1 MFNPYSGKRLSNLL
15 FIGPI
20 FYQRLRHLVDDKM
33 YARARGTVVAL
44 TRQPTHGRS
53 RGGGLRF
60 GEMERDCI
68 LSHGIS
74 KFLQERLF
82 KVSDLFRIHVCS
94 RCGLMAEVNLELNSV
109 MCRYCVTKGVHLC
122 LFPEKEGRQDLP
134 GGDPLR
140 RQAAAPGTHG
150 HAHPPQTL
158 LRLTNYQHL
167 ISMIKLNIIIP
178 NAHHIPHITM
188 AIVS

>member
-94 RCGLMAEVNLELNSV
+94 KCGLMAEVNLELNSV
-109 MCRYCVTKGVHLC
+109 MCRYCITKGVFLQLIQKKKDGKIYQVEIPYAAKQLLQELMAMHILPK
-122 LFPEKEGRQDLP
+122 LFFDS
-134 GGDPLR
+134 
-140 RQAAAPGTHG
+140 
-150 HAHPPQTL
+150 QT
-158 LRLTNYQHL
+158 TN
-167 ISMIKLNIIIP
+167 I
-178 NAHHIPHITM
+178 
-188 AIVS
+188 